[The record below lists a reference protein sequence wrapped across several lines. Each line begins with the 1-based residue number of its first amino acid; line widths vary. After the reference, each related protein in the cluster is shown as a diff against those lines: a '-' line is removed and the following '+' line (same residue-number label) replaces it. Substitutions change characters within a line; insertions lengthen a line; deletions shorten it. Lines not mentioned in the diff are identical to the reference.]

1 MGKKINSQ
9 SVKIILSNQL
19 GYERI
24 AMACSAA
31 FAKMFGL
38 ASERIEDLKTVVA
51 EAAINAME
59 HGNKGRPNSKV
70 VVCLDYNNNAIH
82 VAVSDE
88 GAGIKT
94 FPPKPN
100 IERIIKQL
108 DPPIGLGLFLIK
120 QLADKVEFNPRPN
133 KGHVVNMSIN
143 MA

>member
-1 MGKKINSQ
+1 MGKKINSLG
-9 SVKIILSNQL
+9 VKIILSNQM

-24 AMACSAA
+24 AMACSAV

-70 VVCLDYNNNAIH
+70 VVALDYNNNAIQ
-82 VAVSDE
+82 VAVTDE

-100 IERIIKQL
+100 IERMIKQL

-120 QLADKVEFNPRPN
+120 QLADNVEFNLQPN

-143 MA
+143 LA